1 MMMLRTSRKQNF
13 IWGVGLRV
21 LASFAFS
28 LMKFVAVFLLAA
40 MSAHAVEIIAHRG
53 FSARAPENTLGSFEL
68 AWKNQ
73 TDACELDVYL
83 TADGKTAVIHDK
95 DTKRTTGV
103 NLDVTKSK
111 QTELTALDAGSWKG
125 KEWANEKI
133 PTLDQALATMPKGK
147 QRFFI
152 EIKCGAEI
160 VPELKRILEP
170 MKDRAAQ
177 LAIISFQR
185 AAAAESKK
193 ALPWIKVYR
202 LASGKTKDKKPTDL
216 TQLIADTKADQLDG
230 LDLGTADF
238 PWDAAMVKQIRDAG
252 FGLYVWTVNKPADAQ
267 RFAKL
272 GVDGITTDDPVMLR
286 EALAK
291 P

>member
-1 MMMLRTSRKQNF
+1 
-13 IWGVGLRV
+13 
-21 LASFAFS
+21 
-28 LMKFVAVFLLAA
+28 MKPLVFFLLAA

-53 FSARAPENTLGSFEL
+53 FSARAPENTLAAFEL
-68 AWKNQ
+68 GWKHQ

-95 DTKRTTGV
+95 DTKRTAGV
-103 NLDVTKSK
+103 MLDVAKSN
-111 QTELTALDAGSWKG
+111 QAELTALGAGSWKG
-125 KEWANEKI
+125 KEWAQEKI
-133 PTLDQALATMPKGK
+133 PTLEQALATLPKGK

-152 EIKCGAEI
+152 EVKCGAEI
-160 VPELKRILEP
+160 VPELKRILVP
-170 MKDRAAQ
+170 MKDRADQ
-177 LAIISFQR
+177 LAIIAFKR
-185 AAAAESKK
+185 DAAAESKK

-230 LDLGTADF
+230 LDLGVADF
-238 PWDAAMVKQIRDAG
+238 PWDETMVKQVRDAG
-252 FGLYVWTVNKPADAQ
+252 FGLYVWTVNKPADVQ

-272 GVDGITTDDPVMLR
+272 GVDGITTDDPVMVR
-286 EALAK
+286 ETLAK

>member
-1 MMMLRTSRKQNF
+1 MNRF
-13 IWGVGLRV
+13 
-21 LASFAFS
+21 
-28 LMKFVAVFLLAA
+28 FLLMLAVTT

-53 FSARAPENTLGSFEL
+53 FSARAPENTLGAFEL
-68 AWKNQ
+68 AWKSGS
-73 TDACELDVYL
+73 DACELDVYL

-95 DTKRTTGV
+95 DTKRTAGV
-103 NLDVTKSK
+103 KLGVAVSK
-111 QTELTALDAGSWKG
+111 QAELTVLDAGSWKG

-133 PTLDQALATMPKGK
+133 PTLEQALATMPQGK

-152 EIKCGAEI
+152 EVKCGAEI
-160 VPELKRILEP
+160 VAELKRILEP

-177 LAIISFQR
+177 LAIIAFNR
-185 AAAAESKK
+185 EAAAESKK
-193 ALPWIKVYR
+193 ALPWVQVYR
-202 LASGKTKDKKPTDL
+202 LASGKTKDKKATDL

-230 LDLGTADF
+230 LDLSMADF
-238 PWDAAMVKQIRDAG
+238 PWDEAMVKQIRDAG

-267 RFAKL
+267 RFVKL
-272 GVDGITTDDPVMLR
+272 GVDGITTDDPVMVR

>member
-1 MMMLRTSRKQNF
+1 
-13 IWGVGLRV
+13 
-21 LASFAFS
+21 
-28 LMKFVAVFLLAA
+28 MKFVALFLLAA

-68 AWKNQ
+68 AWKHQ

-95 DTKRTTGV
+95 DTKRTAGV
-103 NLDVTKSK
+103 SLDVAKSK
-111 QTELTALDAGSWKG
+111 QAELTALDAGSWKG
-125 KEWANEKI
+125 KEWAHEKI
-133 PTLDQALATMPKGK
+133 PTLEQALATMPKGK
-147 QRFFI
+147 LRFFI

-170 MKDRAAQ
+170 MKERAAQ

-185 AAAAESKK
+185 AAVAESKK
-193 ALPWIKVYR
+193 AMPWIKVYR
-202 LASGKTKDKKPTDL
+202 LASGKTKDRKPTDL
-216 TQLIADTKADQLDG
+216 TQLIAETKADQLDG
-230 LDLGTADF
+230 LDLGAADF
-238 PWDAAMVKQIRDAG
+238 PWDAAMVQQIRNAG

-272 GVDGITTDDPVMLR
+272 GVDGITTDDPVMVRQVL
-286 EALAK
+286 EK

>member
-1 MMMLRTSRKQNF
+1 MIRT
-13 IWGVGLRV
+13 IL
-21 LASFAFS
+21 
-28 LMKFVAVFLLAA
+28 FLLTA

-53 FSARAPENTLGSFEL
+53 FSARAPENTLGAFNL
-68 AWKNQ
+68 AWENG

-103 NLDVTKSK
+103 TQDVAKSK
-111 QTELTALDAGSWKG
+111 QAELTALDAGSWKG
-125 KEWANEKI
+125 KEWTNEKI
-133 PTLDQALATMPKGK
+133 PTLEQAMATLPKGK

-160 VPELKRILEP
+160 VPELKHILEP
-170 MKDRAAQ
+170 MKDRADQ
-177 LAIISFQR
+177 LAIIAFKR
-185 AAAAESKK
+185 DAAAESKK

-216 TQLIADTKADQLDG
+216 KQLIADTTADKLDG
-230 LDLGTADF
+230 LDLGMADF
-238 PWDAAMVKQIRDAG
+238 PWDDAMVKQIRDAG
-252 FGLYVWTVNKPADAQ
+252 FGLYVWTVNKPADVQ

-286 EALAK
+286 DALAK

>member
-1 MMMLRTSRKQNF
+1 MNRF
-13 IWGVGLRV
+13 
-21 LASFAFS
+21 
-28 LMKFVAVFLLAA
+28 FLLMLAVTA

-53 FSARAPENTLGSFEL
+53 FSARAPENTLGAFEL
-68 AWKNQ
+68 AWKSGS
-73 TDACELDVYL
+73 DACELDVYL

-95 DTKRTTGV
+95 DTKRTAGV
-103 NLDVTKSK
+103 KLGVAVSK
-111 QTELTALDAGSWKG
+111 QAELTVLDAGSWKG

-133 PTLDQALATMPKGK
+133 PTLEQALATMPQGK

-152 EIKCGAEI
+152 EVKCGAEI

-177 LAIISFQR
+177 LAIIAFNR
-185 AAAAESKK
+185 KAAAESKK
-193 ALPWIKVYR
+193 ALPWVQVYR
-202 LASGKTKDKKPTDL
+202 LASGKTKDKRPTDL

-230 LDLGTADF
+230 LDLSMADF
-238 PWDAAMVKQIRDAG
+238 PWDEAMVKQIRDAG

-272 GVDGITTDDPVMLR
+272 GVDGITTDDPVMVR

>member
-1 MMMLRTSRKQNF
+1 
-13 IWGVGLRV
+13 
-21 LASFAFS
+21 
-28 LMKFVAVFLLAA
+28 MKRLFVFLLTA
-40 MSAHAVEIIAHRG
+40 MSAQAVEIIAHRG
-53 FSARAPENTLGSFEL
+53 FSARAPENTLAAFEL
-68 AWKNQ
+68 GWKHQ

-95 DTKRTTGV
+95 DTKRTAGV
-103 NLDVTKSK
+103 MLDVAKSK
-111 QTELTALDAGSWKG
+111 QADLTVLDAGSWKG

-133 PTLDQALATMPKGK
+133 PTLEQALATLPKGK

-152 EIKCGAEI
+152 EVKCGAEI

-177 LAIISFQR
+177 LAIIAFKR
-185 AAAAESKK
+185 DAAAESKK
-193 ALPWIKVYR
+193 AMPWIKVYR

-230 LDLGTADF
+230 LDLSMADF
-238 PWDAAMVKQIRDAG
+238 PWDKAMVKQIRDAG
-252 FGLYVWTVNKPADAQ
+252 FGLYVWTVNKPEDVQ

-272 GVDGITTDDPVMLR
+272 GVDGITTDDPVMVR

>member
-1 MMMLRTSRKQNF
+1 MKR
-13 IWGVGLRV
+13 
-21 LASFAFS
+21 LA
-28 LMKFVAVFLLAA
+28 LFLFTA
-40 MSAHAVEIIAHRG
+40 MSIQAVEIIAHRG
-53 FSARAPENTLGSFEL
+53 FSARAPENTLAAFEL
-68 AWKNQ
+68 GWKHQ

-95 DTKRTTGV
+95 DTKRTAGV
-103 NLDVTKSK
+103 TLDVAKSK
-111 QTELTALDAGSWKG
+111 QADLTALDAGSWKG

-133 PTLDQALATMPKGK
+133 PTLEQALATLPKGK

-152 EIKCGAEI
+152 EVKCGAEI

-177 LAIISFQR
+177 LAIIAFKR
-185 AAAAESKK
+185 DAAAESKK
-193 ALPWIKVYR
+193 AMPWIKVYR

-216 TQLIADTKADQLDG
+216 TQLIADTTADKLDG
-230 LDLGTADF
+230 LDLGVADF
-238 PWDAAMVKQIRDAG
+238 PWDEAMVKQIRDAG
-252 FGLYVWTVNKPADAQ
+252 FGLYVWTVNKPADVQ

-272 GVDGITTDDPVMLR
+272 GVDGITTDDPVMVR

>member
-1 MMMLRTSRKQNF
+1 MQL
-13 IWGVGLRV
+13 V
-21 LASFAFS
+21 AF
-28 LMKFVAVFLLAA
+28 FLLIA
-40 MSAHAVEIIAHRG
+40 MSAHAIEIVAHRG
-53 FSARAPENTLGSFEL
+53 FSARAPENTLGAFDL

-83 TADGKTAVIHDK
+83 TADGKTIVIHDK
-95 DTKRTTGV
+95 DAKRTTGV
-103 NLDVTKSK
+103 KMDVPTSK
-111 QTELTALDAGSWKG
+111 QADLTALDAGSWKG
-125 KEWANEKI
+125 KEWAKQKI
-133 PTLDQALATMPKGK
+133 PTLEQALATMPKGK

-193 ALPWIKVYR
+193 AMPWIKVYR

-238 PWDAAMVKQIRDAG
+238 PWDAAMVQQIRSAG

>member
-1 MMMLRTSRKQNF
+1 MKR
-13 IWGVGLRV
+13 
-21 LASFAFS
+21 LA
-28 LMKFVAVFLLAA
+28 LFLFTA

-53 FSARAPENTLGSFEL
+53 FSARAPENTLAAFEL
-68 AWKNQ
+68 GWKHQ

-95 DTKRTTGV
+95 DTKRTSGV
-103 NLDVTKSK
+103 TLDVAKSK
-111 QTELTALDAGSWKG
+111 QAELTALYAGSWKG

-133 PTLDQALATMPKGK
+133 PTLEQALATLPKGK

-152 EIKCGAEI
+152 EVKCGAEI

-177 LAIISFQR
+177 LAIIAFNR
-185 AAAAESKK
+185 EAAAESKK
-193 ALPWIKVYR
+193 ALPWVQVYR

-230 LDLGTADF
+230 LDLSMADF
-238 PWDAAMVKQIRDAG
+238 PWDEAMVKQIRDAG

-272 GVDGITTDDPVMLR
+272 GVDGITTDDPVMVR

>member
-1 MMMLRTSRKQNF
+1 MKR
-13 IWGVGLRV
+13 
-21 LASFAFS
+21 FAF
-28 LMKFVAVFLLAA
+28 FLLTA

-53 FSARAPENTLGSFEL
+53 FSARAPENTLGAFHL
-68 AWKNQ
+68 AWQ
-73 TDACELDVYL
+73 HQADACELDVYL

-95 DTKRTTGV
+95 DTKRTAGMK
-103 NLDVTKSK
+103 LDVATSK
-111 QTELTALDAGSWKG
+111 QAELTALNAGSWKS

-133 PTLDQALATMPKGK
+133 PTLEQTLATMPKGK

-160 VPELKRILEP
+160 VPELQRILEP
-170 MKDRAAQ
+170 MQERAAQ
-177 LAIISFQR
+177 LAIIAFNR
-185 AAAAESKK
+185 DAAAKSKK
-193 ALPWIKVYR
+193 AMPWIKVYR

-230 LDLGTADF
+230 LDLSAADF
-238 PWDAAMVKQIRDAG
+238 PWDATMVKQIRDAG
-252 FGLYVWTVNKPADAQ
+252 FGLYVWTVNKAADAR
-267 RFAKL
+267 RFAQL

>member
-1 MMMLRTSRKQNF
+1 MNRF
-13 IWGVGLRV
+13 
-21 LASFAFS
+21 
-28 LMKFVAVFLLAA
+28 FLLMLAVTA

-53 FSARAPENTLGSFEL
+53 FSARAPENTLGAFEL
-68 AWKNQ
+68 AWKSGS
-73 TDACELDVYL
+73 DACELDVYL
-83 TADGKTAVIHDK
+83 TADGKTVVIHDK
-95 DTKRTTGV
+95 DTKRTAGV
-103 NLDVTKSK
+103 KLGVAVSK
-111 QTELTALDAGSWKG
+111 QAELTVLDAGSWKG

-133 PTLDQALATMPKGK
+133 PTLEQALATMPQGK

-152 EIKCGAEI
+152 EVKCGAEI
-160 VPELKRILEP
+160 VAELKRILEP

-177 LAIISFQR
+177 VAIIAFNR
-185 AAAAESKK
+185 EAAAESKK
-193 ALPWIKVYR
+193 ALPWVQVYR

-216 TQLIADTKADQLDG
+216 TQLIADAKADQLDG
-230 LDLGTADF
+230 LDLSMADF
-238 PWDAAMVKQIRDAG
+238 PWDEAMVKQIRDAG

-272 GVDGITTDDPVMLR
+272 GVDGITTDDPVMVR

>member
-1 MMMLRTSRKQNF
+1 
-13 IWGVGLRV
+13 VV
-21 LASFAFS
+21 ASFAFF
-28 LMKFVAVFLLAA
+28 LMKRFVFFLLTA
-40 MSAHAVEIIAHRG
+40 MSTHAVEIVAHRG
-53 FSARAPENTLGSFEL
+53 FSARAPENTLASFDL
-68 AWKNQ
+68 GWKNQ

-95 DTKRTTGV
+95 DTKRTAGV
-103 NLDVTKSK
+103 SLDVSKSK
-111 QTELTALDAGSWKG
+111 QADLTALNAGSWKG
-125 KEWANEKI
+125 KEWAKEKI
-133 PTLDQALATMPKGK
+133 PTLEQALATMPKGR

-152 EIKCGAEI
+152 EVKCGAEI

-177 LAIISFQR
+177 LAIIAFKR
-185 AAAAESKK
+185 DAAAESKK
-193 ALPWIKVYR
+193 AMPWIKVYR

-216 TQLIADTKADQLDG
+216 TQLIADTKADKLDG
-230 LDLGTADF
+230 LDLGTSDF

-252 FGLYVWTVNKPADAQ
+252 FALYVWTVNKPADAQ